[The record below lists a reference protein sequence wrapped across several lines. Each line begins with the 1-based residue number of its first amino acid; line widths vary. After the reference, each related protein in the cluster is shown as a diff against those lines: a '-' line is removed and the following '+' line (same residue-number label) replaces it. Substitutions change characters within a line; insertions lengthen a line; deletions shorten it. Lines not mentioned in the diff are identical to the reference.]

1 MCIYN
6 RLSAVS
12 RSVKEELNACQV
24 TTQDVVKN
32 VYLIYVFILLQVLA
46 AVSVHALSRSFDI
59 SVERKKGVN
68 LELIYD
74 EISREDRLKEE
85 QQKKRK
91 IKKRKKRNEKKDLKT
106 FNCNLSLVPGK
117 CYEND
122 SNVIC
127 DEIEPNV
134 IEVIS
139 NVERSRS
146 ASVENLGVKMDEMS
160 ITSCRSCNYGDAG
173 YSSECHN
180 DCILSNNIS
189 SRTSSIVSTPEG
201 SEMACSDSCCKETA
215 HVETFLT
222 LEQMLNEETGDT
234 EYGIPDEEIEE
245 FRSRDDIKQKRE
257 ELREKLLRNFN
268 ELRAKCCLNTRK
280 QK

>member
-1 MCIYN
+1 MY
-6 RLSAVS
+6 VS
-12 RSVKEELNACQV
+12 
-24 TTQDVVKN
+24 T
-32 VYLIYVFILLQVLA
+32 FFQVLA

-91 IKKRKKRNEKKDLKT
+91 MKKRKKRNDKKDLKT
-106 FNCNLSLVPGK
+106 LNCNLTLVPEK

-122 SNVIC
+122 SNVTC
-127 DEIEPNV
+127 DGMRPNV
-134 IEVIS
+134 TKVTS
-139 NVERSRS
+139 NLERSRS
-146 ASVENLGVKMDEMS
+146 ASVEILGVKIDEMS

-173 YSSECHN
+173 YSSECQN
-180 DCILSNNIS
+180 DCILSNN

-201 SEMACSDSCCKETA
+201 SVACSDSCCKEIA

-222 LEQMLNEETGDT
+222 LEQMLIEETGDMT

-268 ELRAKCCLNTRK
+268 ELRAKKCCVFQNARK